1 MGKRHEHSLCWDC
14 SRASKN
20 GCPWAA
26 EGKPVDGWR
35 ARKTTIRF
43 SGEKTDSYHV
53 WSCPLFDRDSER
65 GGLKK
70 VALGGDT
77 KNEGSNSNQRG
88 ASDAVYRMAQFLGS
102 GNLGS
107 GNRPVVDYRDR
118 QARVLSAERD
128 IIELA
133 YVILERAVLDWKLL
147 EYGRKEAAMVDK
159 GEWVQREDLVDFFFS
174 KWFSRLCEPLQ
185 YTPEEIRAVLN
196 IPEDARWTI
205 KQS

>member
-1 MGKRHEHSLCWDC
+1 M
-14 SRASKN
+14 
-20 GCPWAA
+20 
-26 EGKPVDGWR
+26 
-35 ARKTTIRF
+35 
-43 SGEKTDSYHV
+43 
-53 WSCPLFDRDSER
+53 
-65 GGLKK
+65 
-70 VALGGDT
+70 
-77 KNEGSNSNQRG
+77 
-88 ASDAVYRMAQFLGS
+88 
-102 GNLGS
+102 
-107 GNRPVVDYRDR
+107 
-118 QARVLSAERD
+118 
-128 IIELA
+128 A